1 MGRRVG
7 FFCHSAL
14 VVDGKPRFLVVPVAL
29 VLVCD
34 DLDSCV
40 PS

>member
-7 FFCHSAL
+7 FFCNAAL
-14 VVDGKPRFLVVPVAL
+14 VVDGKPRFLVVPAAL
-29 VLVCD
+29 VPVCD

-40 PS
+40 AS